1 MKRTINNSTFLI
13 FLILFLGSTTNIYGG
28 TEGWKAGVAKK
39 VITPKQSMWMAGYA
53 SRTTPSEGKIHDLW
67 AKALVIEDSV
77 GNQAVLITT
86 DLLGTT
92 KEFTE
97 KIRFRLNE
105 KFNLAP
111 AQIMINSSHT
121 HTGPVLKNALYDIY
135 PLNPGEIAKIEEYT
149 IWLKD
154 EIIALVSKA
163 FSSLKPANI
172 YAENGVAR
180 FQVNRRNN
188 NETTLLQQT
197 ELKGPNDYAVPVLKV
212 ENRKGKT
219 IAVAFGYACHSTVL
233 SINRWSGDYPGFA
246 QIEIEKN
253 HPGATAMFFQGAG
266 ADQNPLPRRTVA
278 LAQQYGK
285 NLAAAVD
292 RVLSEDMR
300 KLAPKLTTSYTE
312 IELPFAKPSTKK
324 EMLKMAESDIGYQK
338 RWATRFLNKLE
349 KGEPFIT
356 SYPLPLQI
364 WQIGDQQIFSMGGEV
379 VTEYSNKLKQF
390 FGQDIFVLGYTNDVK
405 GYIPSTAILKEGGY
419 EGSMS
424 HVVYGLP
431 APWVSNIE
439 PIILNEIVKL
449 AENAGIEKLEQ
460 PAQHLTAK
468 RYFSGF
474 DKAHDT
480 YNAISSASDGNIYY
494 VLSSQEYDKGGQMY
508 RYNTK
513 TDSTEWIA
521 DLTDVCNEKDA
532 KAISQGKS
540 HVNFQE
546 KDGKLYFATHV
557 GFTK

>member
-1 MKRTINNSTFLI
+1 
-13 FLILFLGSTTNIYGG
+13 
-28 TEGWKAGVAKK
+28 
-39 VITPKQSMWMAGYA
+39 MAGYA

-92 KEFTE
+92 REFTE

-121 HTGPVLKNALYDIY
+121 HSGPVLKNALYDIY
-135 PLNPGEIAKIEEYT
+135 PLNPGEIAKIEDYT
-149 IWLKD
+149 IWLED

-163 FSSLKPANI
+163 FRSLKPAKI

-219 IAVAFGYACHSTVL
+219 IAVAFG
-233 SINRWSGDYPGFA
+233 SGDYPGFA

-253 HPGATAMFFQGAG
+253 HPGVTAMFFQGAG

-324 EMLKMAESDIGYQK
+324 EMLKMAASNVGYQK

-349 KGEPFIT
+349 KG
-356 SYPLPLQI
+356 
-364 WQIGDQQIFSMGGEV
+364 D
-379 VTEYSNKLKQF
+379 
-390 FGQDIFVLGYTNDVK
+390 
-405 GYIPSTAILKEGGY
+405 
-419 EGSMS
+419 
-424 HVVYGLP
+424 
-431 APWVSNIE
+431 
-439 PIILNEIVKL
+439 
-449 AENAGIEKLEQ
+449 
-460 PAQHLTAK
+460 
-468 RYFSGF
+468 
-474 DKAHDT
+474 
-480 YNAISSASDGNIYY
+480 
-494 VLSSQEYDKGGQMY
+494 
-508 RYNTK
+508 
-513 TDSTEWIA
+513 
-521 DLTDVCNEKDA
+521 
-532 KAISQGKS
+532 
-540 HVNFQE
+540 
-546 KDGKLYFATHV
+546 
-557 GFTK
+557 